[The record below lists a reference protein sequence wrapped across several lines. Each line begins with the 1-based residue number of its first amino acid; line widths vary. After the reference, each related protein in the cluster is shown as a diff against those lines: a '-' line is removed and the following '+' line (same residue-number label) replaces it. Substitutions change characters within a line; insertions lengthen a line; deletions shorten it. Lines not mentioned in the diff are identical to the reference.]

1 MLEKGMKQKY
11 HLISSVV
18 SMTLTGVLLVCVC
31 LAWYVTNK
39 EATASGVIGNVV
51 DKEDLVDK
59 IEFYEITGKN
69 AAGTVFTVG
78 ENITNADN
86 TVEMGAY
93 NPLFGAT
100 PQRLMVIT
108 LKSEKNVL
116 IEAQTKASYYLGS
129 KKSDS
134 SNDLLQP
141 LEKTGNSLTSV
152 IGFYY
157 LTDITLSS
165 NIPTQIKIADTSDK
179 KVFADI
185 NANEI
190 TSKITIGSTA
200 EATNRVYILL
210 DYYEESIEHIYS
222 LNIGNDNLNP
232 SGDSSEEHA
241 DDIQYSCDFYF
252 LLKEVISS

>member
-11 HLISSVV
+11 HLISSII
-18 SMTLTGVLLVCVC
+18 SMALTGVLLICVC

-39 EATASGVIGNVV
+39 EATASGVIGNVI

-69 AAGTVFTVG
+69 EAGTVFTVG
-78 ENITNADN
+78 QNVTNADN

-108 LKSEKNVL
+108 LKSEKKIS
-116 IEAQTKASYYLGS
+116 IEAQTKASYYLGAKES
-129 KKSDS
+129 GSD
-134 SNDLLQP
+134 NELLQP

-157 LTDITLSS
+157 LTNITLSS
-165 NIPTQIKIADTSDK
+165 DIPTQVELTDASDK

-190 TSKITIGSTA
+190 TSKITIASST
-200 EATNRVYILL
+200 ETTNRIYILL

-232 SGDSSEEHA
+232 SGDSMEEHA